1 MRSIFKS
8 NKIKISSLSSDL
20 VFLDTK
26 YHRLKE
32 VVLATDE
39 CADEMLVKT
48 LRIAMQEV
56 VRNINATKD
65 KLVNELVMKQILY
78 N

>member
-8 NKIKISSLSSDL
+8 NKIKISNLSSDL

-26 YHRLKE
+26 YHKLKE

>member
-1 MRSIFKS
+1 
-8 NKIKISSLSSDL
+8 
-20 VFLDTK
+20 
-26 YHRLKE
+26 
-32 VVLATDE
+32 
-39 CADEMLVKT
+39 MLVKT

>member
-1 MRSIFKS
+1 MKSIFKS
-8 NKIKISSLSSDL
+8 NKMKISNLSSDL
-20 VFLDTK
+20 IFLDTK

-39 CADEMLVKT
+39 CADEMLVKS
-48 LRIAMQEV
+48 LRVAMQEV

-65 KLVNELVMKQILY
+65 KLVNELVMKQVLY